1 MLKRFILAGLLLTL
15 TATAA
20 SAQATVFLVRHAER
34 ADSGAGGMA
43 SDPSLS
49 EAGRARAESLAAM
62 LKDTKLM
69 AIFTTEFKR
78 TQDTAKPLAMKT
90 GVAVEQVG
98 STDSAL
104 LIAKIKSHPND
115 VVLVVG
121 HSNTLPAIL
130 KALVGIDM
138 AIADNEYD
146 NLFVV
151 VPATGT
157 VTRIRY

>member
-62 LKDTKLM
+62 LKDTKLT
-69 AIFTTEFKR
+69 AIFR
-78 TQDTAKPLAMKT
+78 PSLA
-90 GVAVEQVG
+90 GFIHG
-98 STDSAL
+98 SERQRMRSW
-104 LIAKIKSHPND
+104 
-115 VVLVVG
+115 
-121 HSNTLPAIL
+121 
-130 KALVGIDM
+130 
-138 AIADNEYD
+138 
-146 NLFVV
+146 
-151 VPATGT
+151 
-157 VTRIRY
+157 